1 MTYKKIG
8 KNPEWTVNPATY
20 KLYKSFDWERWIMEA
35 CGITDDDNLEVSH
48 ITNNRCR
55 IDNASEGRQ
64 TRFGT
69 MDEVMLLKIL
79 GVDPGMTL
87 ISSGIASYSEED
99 RKNSR

>member
-1 MTYKKIG
+1 MTYKKIS

-20 KLYKSFDWERWIMEA
+20 KLYKSFDWERWIMKA
-35 CGITDDDNLEVSH
+35 CGITDDDNLEVSR

-69 MDEVMLLKIL
+69 MDGGMLLKIL
-79 GVDPGMTL
+79 GVDPGMAL
-87 ISSGIASYSEED
+87 ISSGIAFYSEED